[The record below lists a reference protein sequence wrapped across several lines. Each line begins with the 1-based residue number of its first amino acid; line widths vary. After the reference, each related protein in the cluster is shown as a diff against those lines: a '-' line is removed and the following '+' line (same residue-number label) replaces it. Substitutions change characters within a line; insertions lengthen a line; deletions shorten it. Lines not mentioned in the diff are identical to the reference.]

1 MTVSGSIEDSVYN
14 MTVCLHV
21 YLFFLVFLIIA
32 GTILYM
38 IALTLLVRRKD
49 YQPLKS

>member
-1 MTVSGSIEDSVYN
+1 MSIYI
-14 MTVCLHV
+14 H
-21 YLFFLVFLIIA
+21 LFFLVFLIGA